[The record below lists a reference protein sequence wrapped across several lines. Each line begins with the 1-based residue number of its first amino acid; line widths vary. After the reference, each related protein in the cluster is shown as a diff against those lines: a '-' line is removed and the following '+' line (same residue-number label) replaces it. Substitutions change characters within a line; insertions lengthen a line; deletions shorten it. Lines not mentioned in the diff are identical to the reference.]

1 MKKVLI
7 SMALLLAVLS
17 GCQNAGKD
25 LEKLIDSQ
33 KYTIFVSLDE
43 DAAKT
48 TLDAGGFITRWDNGD
63 QIGVYSGNTGTQ
75 GLFTLVGESA
85 GSTDGVFKGSL
96 SGAPQYAY
104 YPYSS
109 TAGTNAK
116 AVALNLPAAQTQP
129 VGGQPDMTLDV
140 KSGVVI
146 SGGSAASG
154 YQFNFSQRLVLLH
167 FVFTPN
173 AALSGDVLSSISM
186 EVSGKVLAG
195 DYTLDIT
202 NGAAVPAFASGG
214 ASKVT
219 LEFASPVTLSSGTPV
234 EAWMFV
240 APTVASGDAITIKA
254 NTDNHQ
260 VLVNVNAS
268 KAYSTG
274 YRYNMPIDVAALV
287 AAGKASVIDS
297 TPTSTWYD
305 VVSEWGVYDISG
317 ASPVAVHSYVEFQ
330 DQYLVQSTASSFTF
344 GIQSVLRGYVSD
356 ITLGTAII
364 PGVGKSVN
372 VTYYRVNDSGASTTE
387 HNCTIV
393 KADGNRLWIEA
404 SDDHLGFIINKIAE

>member
-85 GSTDGVFKGSL
+85 GSTDGIFKGSL

-104 YPYSS
+104 FPYTSG
-109 TAGTNAK
+109 AGNNAK
-116 AVALNLPAAQTQP
+116 AVALNLPETQTQP

-195 DYTLDIT
+195 DYTLDVT

-240 APTVASGDAITIKA
+240 APAVASGDAITIKA
-254 NTDNHQ
+254 ITDNHQ

-274 YRYNMPIDVAALV
+274 YRYNMPIDVAALI
-287 AAGKASVIDS
+287 AAGKA
-297 TPTSTWYD
+297 D
-305 VVSEWGVYDISG
+305 VVEAAPSSWYEDVTEWGVYDISG
-317 ASPVAVHSYVEFQ
+317 STPAAIHTYVEFQ
-330 DQYLVQSTASSFTF
+330 DQYMVQSTSSSFTF

-356 ITLGTAII
+356 ITLATAII
-364 PGVGKSVN
+364 PKVGGSVN
-372 VTYYRVNDSGASTTE
+372 VTYYHVDESGASTTE

-393 KADGNRLWIEA
+393 KADGNRLWIEDA
-404 SDDHLGFIINKIAE
+404 TDKLGFVINKIAE

>member
-33 KYTIFVSLDE
+33 QYTVFVSLDE

-48 TLDAGGFITRWDNGD
+48 TLDAGGFITRWDTGD
-63 QIGVYSGNTGTQ
+63 QIGVYSGTTGSQ

-116 AVALNLPAAQTQP
+116 AVALNLPSEQTQP
-129 VGGQPDMTLDV
+129 IGGQPDMTLDV

-146 SGGSAASG
+146 SGGSSTSG
-154 YQFNFSQRLVLLH
+154 YQFNFGQRLVLLH

-173 AALSGDVLSSISM
+173 ATLSGDMLSSISI
-186 EVSGKVLAG
+186 EVPGKVLAG
-195 DYTLDIT
+195 NYTLDIT
-202 NGAAVPAFASGG
+202 NSAAVPAFAGSG

-219 LEFASPVTLSSGTPV
+219 LSFASPVTLGSSSV

-240 APTVASGDAITIKA
+240 APTVESGDAITIKA
-254 NTDNHQ
+254 YTDNHE
-260 VLVNVNAS
+260 VVVNVNAS
-268 KAYSTG
+268 KAYSAG

-287 AAGKASVIDS
+287 AAGKASVNDV

-305 VVSEWGVYDISG
+305 VVSDWGVYDISG
-317 ASPVAVHSYVEFQ
+317 ASPVAVHTYVEFQ
-330 DQYLVQSTASSFTF
+330 DQYMVQSTASSFTF

-356 ITLGTAII
+356 ITLGTSII
-364 PGVGKSVN
+364 PGVGNTVSVSL
-372 VTYYRVNDSGASTTE
+372 YRVDDSGASTTA
-387 HNCTIV
+387 HSCTIV
-393 KADGNRLWIEA
+393 KADGNRLWLEA
-404 SDDHLGFIINKIAE
+404 SADNLGFIINKIAE